1 MNYPAPPTAQWQ
13 QQWPQ
18 QHQPQSSHPPEIAR
32 APGQPWRAAPKRN
45 VGMLVGGIVLL
56 VIALGV
62 GGLFFWNLH
71 TYLTI
76 EDRFAADP
84 LLRGKGTEWVV
95 ELVKAASLRRMTI
108 FGSISAGLGLG
119 GIVLGGLGLRKR

>member
-1 MNYPAPPTAQWQ
+1 MNHPAPPSMSPWQ
-13 QQWPQ
+13 QQQPSYPPQ
-18 QHQPQSSHPPEIAR
+18 PAL
-32 APGQPWRAAPKRN
+32 APGQPWQAAPTAAPKRN
-45 VGMLVGGIVLL
+45 VGMIVGGAVLL

-76 EDRFAADP
+76 EDKFAEDP

-108 FGSISAGLGLG
+108 FGSISAVFGLG
-119 GIVLGGLGLRKR
+119 GLTLGGFGLRKK

>member
-1 MNYPAPPTAQWQ
+1 MIV
-13 QQWPQ
+13 
-18 QHQPQSSHPPEIAR
+18 S
-32 APGQPWRAAPKRN
+32 
-45 VGMLVGGIVLL
+45 GIVLL

-84 LLRGKGTEWVV
+84 LLRGKGTAWVV
-95 ELVKAASLRRMTI
+95 EVVKEASLRRMTI
-108 FGSISAGLGLG
+108 FGSISAVLGFGGFLLG
-119 GIVLGGLGLRKR
+119 GFGLRKK